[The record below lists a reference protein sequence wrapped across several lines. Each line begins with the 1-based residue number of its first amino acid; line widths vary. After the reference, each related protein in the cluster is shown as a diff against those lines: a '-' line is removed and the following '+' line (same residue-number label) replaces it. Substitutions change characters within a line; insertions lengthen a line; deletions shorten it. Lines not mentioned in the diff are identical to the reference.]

1 MNRKFDD
8 QIVLVTGGSSGIGR
22 ATAIAFAKEGAQV
35 VIADIDSIGGDE
47 TIRIIQEN
55 GGKAKFIYKDVSQ
68 TQAVESLITSIVS
81 TFGHLDCA
89 FNNAGVSSQTKALT
103 AESLE
108 DDWERIISINLKGV
122 WLCMKYELLQMQSQ
136 GKGVIVN
143 TASTAGLIAH
153 AGHCAY
159 AASKHG
165 ILGLTRTAALEY
177 AQTGIRINAVCPGYI
192 RTPMLERGMH
202 RDGGS
207 NALEM
212 AMIAKQPSGRLGT
225 AEEVAETVL
234 WLCSDSASYI
244 MGQSIV
250 IDGGLSIQ

>member
-1 MNRKFDD
+1 MNRRFDD

-22 ATAIAFAKEGAQV
+22 TSAIAFAREGAQV
-35 VIADIDSIGGDE
+35 VIADIDTIGGDE

-55 GGKAKFIYKDVSQ
+55 NGKAKFIYTDVSQ
-68 TQAVESLITSIVS
+68 TKAVESLITSIVS

-89 FNNAGVSSQTKALT
+89 FNNAGVSS
-103 AESLE
+103 
-108 DDWERIISINLKGV
+108 
-122 WLCMKYELLQMQSQ
+122 
-136 GKGVIVN
+136 
-143 TASTAGLIAH
+143 H
-153 AGHCAY
+153 PGHCAY

-177 AQTGIRINAVCPGYI
+177 SQTGIRINAVCPGYI

-225 AEEVAETVL
+225 AEEVAEAVL

>member
-1 MNRKFDD
+1 MNRRFDD
-8 QIVLVTGGSSGIGR
+8 QIILVTGGSSGIGQ

-35 VIADIDSIGGDE
+35 IIADIDSIGGNQ
-47 TIRIIQEN
+47 TVSLIQAN
-55 GGKAKFIYKDVSQ
+55 NGKANFIHTDVSQ
-68 TQAVESLITSIVS
+68 TQEVKSLITNIVS

-108 DDWERIISINLKGV
+108 DDWERIISTNLKGV

-136 GKGVIVN
+136 GKGIIVN

-153 AGHCAY
+153 PGHCAY

-165 ILGLTRTAALEY
+165 ILGLTRTAAIEY

-192 RTPMLERGMH
+192 RTPMLEKGIN
-202 RDGGS
+202 RDGGDK
-207 NALEM
+207 ALEM

-225 AEEVAETVL
+225 AEEVAEVVL
-234 WLCSDSASYI
+234 WLCSSAASYV
-244 MGQSIV
+244 MGQGIV
-250 IDGGLSIQ
+250 IDGGLSVY